1 LDEWV
6 GLAQPLLGA
15 ATAPVM
21 AKVVLGGIVDV
32 DFDLGNEA
40 AHARTCRETITMP
53 VPGPSRQ

>member
-1 LDEWV
+1 V